1 MRPLNRKLTN
11 SLLGGFQTD
20 AWLSQQIGKPAYR
33 LSCFPLADLPAG
45 PCFCY
50 VKIPESETQQSET
63 LEASGFSRVE
73 TLLTYEK
80 QPSGKEAADPRLR
93 EARPTDRER
102 VKQIAGC
109 SFRFSRFH
117 VDPGFGPGVGN
128 RIKGA
133 WAENFFRGTRGD
145 RMLVAE
151 ESGNLAGFIL
161 LLEKPEGL
169 VVDLIA
175 VDPACQGRGLGR
187 ALLLGAETKSQ
198 RIVAGTQM
206 ANASSCRMYQKCGY
220 TILKSELVYHLH
232 R

>member
-1 MRPLNRKLTN
+1 MRF
-11 SLLGGFQTD
+11 FQTD
-20 AWLSQQIGKPAYR
+20 AWLSRQIGKPAFR
-33 LSCFPLADLPAG
+33 LSRYPFTDLPEP

-50 VKIPESETQQSET
+50 AKISESDTLQSQN
-63 LEASGFSRVE
+63 LEAAGFTRVE

-80 QPSGKEAADPRLR
+80 QPSGNGIADPRLR

-117 VDPGFGPGVGN
+117 VDPGFGQGAGD
-128 RIKGA
+128 RIKEA
-133 WAENFFRGTRGD
+133 WAENFFRGVRGD

-161 LLEKPEGL
+161 LLEKPDGV
-169 VVDLIA
+169 VVDLVA
-175 VDPACQGRGLGR
+175 VDPAFQGKGVGT
-187 ALLLGAETKSQ
+187 ALLLGAEAKGR
-198 RIVAGTQM
+198 RISAGTQQ
-206 ANASSCRMYQKCGY
+206 ANLASCRLYQKCAY
-220 TILKSELVYHLH
+220 TVGKSERVFHLH

>member
-1 MRPLNRKLTN
+1 MLRLNRKLTN

-20 AWLSQQIGKPAYR
+20 VWLSQQIGKPAYR
-33 LSCFPLADLPAG
+33 LSRLPIDGLPAG

-50 VKIPESETQQSET
+50 MRIPESEPQKSQA
-63 LEASGFSRVE
+63 LKAAGFTRVE

-80 QPSGKEAADPRLR
+80 QPSGKAAADPRLR

-102 VKQIAGC
+102 VKQIAGR

-117 VDPGFGPGVGN
+117 VDPGFGPGVGDQ
-128 RIKGA
+128 IKGA

-151 ESGNLAGFIL
+151 ESGILAGFIL
-161 LLEKPEGL
+161 LLEKPQGL

-187 ALLLGAETKSQ
+187 ALLLGAETKSR
-198 RIVAGTQM
+198 RITAGTQKV
-206 ANASSCRMYQKCGY
+206 NASSGRMYQKCGY
-220 TILKSELVYHLH
+220 KLSKSELVYHLH

>member
-1 MRPLNRKLTN
+1 M
-11 SLLGGFQTD
+11 GCFQTD
-20 AWLSQQIGKPAYR
+20 VWLSEQIGKPAYR
-33 LSCFPLADLPAG
+33 ISRLPFAG
-45 PCFCY
+45 LPVGSCFCY
-50 VKIPESETQQSET
+50 VKIPESEPHQSET
-63 LEASGFSRVE
+63 LEAAGFTRVE

-80 QPSGKEAADPRLR
+80 QPSGNGIADPHLR

-117 VDPGFGPGVGN
+117 VDPGFGQGAGD
-128 RIKGA
+128 RIKEA
-133 WAENFFRGTRGD
+133 WAENFFRGVRGD

-161 LLEKPEGL
+161 LLEKPEGA

-175 VDPACQGRGLGR
+175 VDPAFQGKGVGT
-187 ALLLGAETKSQ
+187 ALLLGAEAKGR
-198 RIVAGTQM
+198 RISAGTQQ
-206 ANASSCRMYQKCGY
+206 ANLASCRLYQKCGY
-220 TILKSELVYHLH
+220 TVEKSECVFHLH

>member
-1 MRPLNRKLTN
+1 M
-11 SLLGGFQTD
+11 GCFQTD

-33 LSCFPLADLPAG
+33 LSRFPFAGLPAG
-45 PCFCY
+45 SCFCY
-50 VKIPESETQQSET
+50 VKIPESEPQQSET
-63 LEASGFSRVE
+63 LEAAGFIRVE

-80 QPSGKEAADPRLR
+80 QPSENGNVDPRLR
-93 EARPTDRER
+93 QARPTDRER

-117 VDPGFGPGVGN
+117 VDPDFGPGVGD
-128 RIKGA
+128 RIKGV
-133 WAENFFRGTRGD
+133 WAENFFCGARGD

-175 VDPACQGRGLGR
+175 VDPTFQGRGLGR
-187 ALLLGAETKSQ
+187 ALLLGAETKSR
-198 RIVAGTQM
+198 RIVAGTQK

-220 TILKSELVYHLH
+220 TISKSELVYHLH